1 MKRRITYPLLFI
13 ASFVTLLVFLFFV
26 SPEDLPLYALFVPFI
41 AIFIMSYLV
50 VKLVASTFLKNLSG
64 HARQVFTVAMSALP
78 VVLLIL
84 QSSGQMSGSDVWLFA
99 LLAVLLFFYLRKADF
114 LK

>member
-1 MKRRITYPLLFI
+1 MKHRLLFI
-13 ASFVTLLVFLFFV
+13 GAFIAALVVLLFFLFFI
-26 SPEDLPLYALFVPFI
+26 SPDELPLFALFVPFM
-41 AIFIMSYLV
+41 AIFVMSYLAIRA
-50 VKLVASTFLKNLSG
+50 VANKFLKNLSEQ
-64 HARQVFTVAMSALP
+64 AQRWFTVSVAALP

-84 QSSGQMSGSDVWLFA
+84 QSSGQMSSNDMWLFG